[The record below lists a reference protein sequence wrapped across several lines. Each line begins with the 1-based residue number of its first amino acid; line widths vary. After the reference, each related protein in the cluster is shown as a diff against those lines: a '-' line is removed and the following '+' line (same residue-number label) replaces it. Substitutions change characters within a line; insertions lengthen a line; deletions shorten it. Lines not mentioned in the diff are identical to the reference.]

1 MRKNTPR
8 STNKKPIISIITPM
22 YNAEEFISKSIE
34 SVLKQ
39 SFKSWEMIIID
50 DFSSDNSTS
59 IVNRYIAQDSR
70 IKLIK
75 SKENFGGPAKPR
87 NLGIKNAKGSFIA
100 FLDCDDYWSTDKLK
114 ICVNSFNSQ
123 VDLIY
128 HDLQKTYFKRNNN
141 KKKLLKSRKLIKPIF
156 NDLLLNGNIIANS
169 SVIVRKNLILNVGMF
184 DESKKLIAAEDYNLW
199 LRISSLTEKFLYI
212 PKSLGYYCERYD
224 SISNKNMSLST
235 RFAVEE
241 FFTSLNKSQK
251 IRLEAKLQYI
261 DSRFNFLKTNYNGL
275 KKNLL
280 FVIKYG
286 AVKYKLRA
294 LIMLLKIL
302 INLRIK
308 S

>member
-1 MRKNTPR
+1 MNKNISR
-8 STNKKPIISIITPM
+8 SKNKKPIISIITPM
-22 YNAEEFISKSIE
+22 YNAEKFISKSIE

-59 IVNRYIAQDSR
+59 IVNKYKAQDSR

-75 SKENFGGPAKPR
+75 SKKNFGGPAKPR
-87 NLGIKNAKGSFIA
+87 NLGIKNAKGSYIA
-100 FLDCDDYWSTDKLK
+100 FLDCDDYWSTNKLK
-114 ICVNSFNSQ
+114 ICVNSFNSK
-123 VDLIY
+123 VDFIY
-128 HDLQKTYFKRNNN
+128 HDLQKISLN
-141 KKKLLKSRKLIKPIF
+141 KKNFKKRLLKSRKLIKPIF
-156 NDLLLNGNIIANS
+156 DDLLLNGNIIANS
-169 SVIVRKNLILNVGMF
+169 SVVVRKNLILNIGMF
-184 DESKKLIAAEDYNLW
+184 DESKKLIATEDYNLW

-212 PKSLGYYCERYD
+212 PQSLGYYCERYD
-224 SISNKNMSLST
+224 SISKKNMYLPT

-241 FFTSLNKSQK
+241 FSTSLNKSQK

-261 DSRFNFLKTNYNGL
+261 DARFNFLKTNYNGL
-275 KKNLL
+275 KKKLL

-286 AVKYKLRA
+286 SIKYKLRA

-302 INLRIK
+302 INLRMK

>member
-1 MRKNTPR
+1 MNKNISR
-8 STNKKPIISIITPM
+8 SKNKKPIISIITPM
-22 YNAEEFISKSIE
+22 YNAEKFISKSIE

-59 IVNRYIAQDSR
+59 IVNKYKAQDSR

-75 SKENFGGPAKPR
+75 SKKNFGGPAKPR
-87 NLGIKNAKGSFIA
+87 NLGIKNAKGSYIA
-100 FLDCDDYWSTDKLK
+100 FLDCDDYWSTNKLK
-114 ICVNSFNSQ
+114 ICVNSFNSK
-123 VDLIY
+123 VDFIY
-128 HDLQKTYFKRNNN
+128 HDLQKISLN
-141 KKKLLKSRKLIKPIF
+141 KKNFKKRLLKSRKLIKPIF
-156 NDLLLNGNIIANS
+156 DDLLLNGNIIANS
-169 SVIVRKNLILNVGMF
+169 SVVVRKNLILNIGMF
-184 DESKKLIAAEDYNLW
+184 DEPKKLIATEDYNLW

-212 PKSLGYYCERYD
+212 PQSLGYYCERYD
-224 SISNKNMSLST
+224 SISKKNMYLPT

-241 FFTSLNKSQK
+241 FSTSLNKSQK

-261 DSRFNFLKTNYNGL
+261 DARFNFLKTNYNGL
-275 KKNLL
+275 KKKLL

-286 AVKYKLRA
+286 SIKYKLRA

-302 INLRIK
+302 INLRMK